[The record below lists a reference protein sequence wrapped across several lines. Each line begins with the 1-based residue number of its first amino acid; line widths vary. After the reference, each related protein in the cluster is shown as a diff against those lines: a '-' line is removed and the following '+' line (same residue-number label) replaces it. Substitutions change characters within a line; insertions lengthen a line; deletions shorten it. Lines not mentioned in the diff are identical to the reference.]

1 MKKAASNKKPALG
14 YQYKETQDLVQLVKD
29 AAELISRN
37 GEAAFKDFRKP
48 GSRWQKGE
56 AYIFVLDPK
65 GNMLVHPDP
74 ALEGKNQIGLKDI
87 NGKPIV
93 KGLIGAATTLTDKTE
108 GWYHYQWP
116 EPGALLPRWK
126 SSFVMLVKLP
136 SGKEFIVG
144 SGIYN
149 DRMEKEFVVD
159 AVKDAIGLIEKNG
172 KAVFPLFHD
181 PKGPFIAKDTYIFVV
196 DPEGV
201 EWVNPAFPNLE
212 GRNILDVKDT
222 AGKMPIREMLNT
234 VVTVGSGWVNYMWP
248 KPGECVST
256 RKSAFV
262 SKAKI
267 NNQWVLVGCGVYLA
281 DAPTKKDTTPKMSAA
296 ELIALVKEAATIFE
310 KKGEK
315 AYPEFNKKGSK
326 WYSNSTYFFVW
337 TMDGVRAFNGP
348 EPEKENA
355 DLSESKDILGRPIGK
370 MIIEAGR
377 STAGEGWIHY
387 MYPIPGDIFPRW
399 KSSFVKRVTFPSGK
413 QYIIGCGVY
422 SMEMNKTF
430 IEEIVNRAASLIEK
444 EGTAAFSK
452 LRNKTGPFVFMD
464 TYIFVNNPKGVELVN
479 PAQPSLEGKNL
490 RDLKDL
496 SGKAVIQEEI
506 DLAIKQGSAWLK
518 CNWYKP
524 GDNEPALKQTYVRKV
539 QSGEDTYIVGS
550 GLYL

>member
-1 MKKAASNKKPALG
+1 MKKAASNNKPAQG

-29 AAELISRN
+29 AAELMSRN
-37 GEAAFKDFRKP
+37 GEEAFKDFRKP

-56 AYIFVLDPK
+56 TYIFVLDPN
-65 GNMLVHPDP
+65 GHMLVHPDP

-93 KGLIGAATTLTDKTE
+93 KGLIGAATTLPDKTE

-126 SSFVMLVKLP
+126 SSFVAFVKLP

-144 SGIYN
+144 SGMYN

-159 AVKDAIGLIEKNG
+159 AVKDAIGQIERNG
-172 KAVFPLFHD
+172 KAVFPLFRD

-222 AGKMPIREMLNT
+222 AGKMPIREMLNV
-234 VVTVGSGWVNYMWP
+234 VVTDGSGWVNYMWP

-262 SKAKI
+262 SKAKMDS
-267 NNQWVLVGCGVYLA
+267 QWVLVGCGVYLA
-281 DAPTKKDTTPKMSAA
+281 DAPTKVDTTPKMSAT
-296 ELIALVKEAATIFE
+296 ELMALVKEAATIFE

-315 AYPEFNKKGSK
+315 AYPEFNRKGSK

-337 TMDGVRAFNGP
+337 TIDGIRAFNGP

-355 DLSESKDILGRPIGK
+355 DLSESRDILGRPIGK
-370 MIIEAGR
+370 MIIEAAR
-377 STAGEGWIHY
+377 STAGEGWVHY
-387 MYPIPGDIFPRW
+387 MYPVPGDLFPRW
-399 KSSFVKRVTFPSGK
+399 KSGFVKRVTFPSGK

-422 SMEMNKTF
+422 NMEMNKTF
-430 IEEIVNRAASLIEK
+430 IEEMVNRAASLIAK

-496 SGKAVIQEEI
+496 SGKTVIQEEI
-506 DLAIKQGSAWLK
+506 NLAMEQESAWLK

-524 GDNEPALKQTYVRKV
+524 GDNKPARKQTYVRKV
-539 QSGEDTYIVGS
+539 QSGEETYIVGS

>member
-1 MKKAASNKKPALG
+1 
-14 YQYKETQDLVQLVKD
+14 
-29 AAELISRN
+29 
-37 GEAAFKDFRKP
+37 
-48 GSRWQKGE
+48 
-56 AYIFVLDPK
+56 
-65 GNMLVHPDP
+65 
-74 ALEGKNQIGLKDI
+74 
-87 NGKPIV
+87 
-93 KGLIGAATTLTDKTE
+93 
-108 GWYHYQWP
+108 
-116 EPGALLPRWK
+116 
-126 SSFVMLVKLP
+126 
-136 SGKEFIVG
+136 
-144 SGIYN
+144 
-149 DRMEKEFVVD
+149 
-159 AVKDAIGLIEKNG
+159 
-172 KAVFPLFHD
+172 
-181 PKGPFIAKDTYIFVV
+181 
-196 DPEGV
+196 
-201 EWVNPAFPNLE
+201 
-212 GRNILDVKDT
+212 
-222 AGKMPIREMLNT
+222 
-234 VVTVGSGWVNYMWP
+234 
-248 KPGECVST
+248 
-256 RKSAFV
+256 
-262 SKAKI
+262 
-267 NNQWVLVGCGVYLA
+267 
-281 DAPTKKDTTPKMSAA
+281 
-296 ELIALVKEAATIFE
+296 
-310 KKGEK
+310 
-315 AYPEFNKKGSK
+315 
-326 WYSNSTYFFVW
+326 
-337 TMDGVRAFNGP
+337 MDGVRAFNGP

-399 KSSFVKRVTFPSGK
+399 KSSFVKRATFPSGK

-550 GLYL
+550 GLYT